1 VKIRRARLTPYGL
14 PLTRRLRT
22 AHGWLDERR
31 GWLLEFETDSGARG
45 RGDACPFPGL
55 PVSDS
60 AGSGFGMESWRIC
73 GQRLEALAGSLL
85 GRSIADR
92 AALGE
97 ACATLAPDAPA
108 ARFAVDC
115 ALHELAA
122 VVRSSSVADLLADA
136 SGTRPQPSLAVNA
149 LVSASRPGEIAAEAV
164 TLREAGFE
172 TFKLKLGGASPAAD
186 LQRVEALRAALGPG
200 PLIRLDANGAWSR
213 QQASSLLRE
222 LKPLEIELIEQP
234 VAADDIAGLLAL
246 RRAGHV
252 PIAADE
258 SLADPA
264 AARALIA
271 THAADV
277 LVLKPAVLGG
287 LAAALGLAREAAAA
301 GMGCFVTGLMDS
313 ALGLGAATHLAAALP
328 DGGFAHGLGTS
339 TLFDF
344 DLATG
349 PEIRSGRLQV
359 PAGPGWGI
367 ETDSEGLAR
376 AGLGEAIEVSP

>member
-1 VKIRRARLTPYGL
+1 MKICRARLTPYGL
-14 PLTRRLRT
+14 PLTRRLQT

-31 GWLLEFETDSGARG
+31 GWLLELETDSGARG

-55 PVSDS
+55 PISDS
-60 AGSGFGMESWRIC
+60 AGSGFGMESWRSC
-73 GQRLEALAGSLL
+73 GQRLEALAGALV

-97 ACATLAPDAPA
+97 ICATRAPDAPA

-115 ALHELAA
+115 AFHELAA
-122 VVRSSSVADLLADA
+122 LDRSSSVADLLADPA
-136 SGTRPQPSLAVNA
+136 GPRPRSSLAVNA
-149 LVSASRPGEIAAEAV
+149 LISASRPGEIAAEALA
-164 TLREAGFE
+164 LREAGFE
-172 TFKLKLGGASPAAD
+172 TFKLKLGAALPAD
-186 LQRVEALRAALGPG
+186 DFKRVEALRVALGSG

-213 QQASSLLRE
+213 EQASSLLRE

-234 VAADDIAGLLAL
+234 VAADDIEGLLAL
-246 RRAGHV
+246 RLAGHV

-264 AARALIA
+264 VARALIA

-277 LVLKPAVLGG
+277 VVLKPAVLGG
-287 LAAALGLAREAAAA
+287 LGAALRFARAAAAA

-313 ALGLGAATHLAAALP
+313 ALGLGAAIHLAAALP

-344 DLATG
+344 DLAPG
-349 PEIRSGRLQV
+349 PEIRSGRLVV

-367 ETDSEGLAR
+367 ETDPEGLAR
-376 AGLGEAIEVSP
+376 ARLGEDIEVLP

>member
-1 VKIRRARLTPYGL
+1 MKIRRARLTPYGL
-14 PLTRRLRT
+14 PLTRRLQT

-164 TLREAGFE
+164 TVALNNNYSLRG
-172 TFKLKLGGASPAAD
+172 
-186 LQRVEALRAALGPG
+186 
-200 PLIRLDANGAWSR
+200 
-213 QQASSLLRE
+213 SLLRGTME
-222 LKPLEIELIEQP
+222 GK
-234 VAADDIAGLLAL
+234 
-246 RRAGHV
+246 GH
-252 PIAADE
+252 D
-258 SLADPA
+258 
-264 AARALIA
+264 
-271 THAADV
+271 ADV
-277 LVLKPAVLGG
+277 AVAIEVHRLSSKDRLSLVLQALSGG
-287 LAAALGLAREAAAA
+287 LAGYLMKSVFASEFGASGHFLHNNGEPLYPH
-301 GMGCFVTGLMDS
+301 MG
-313 ALGLGAATHLAAALP
+313 
-328 DGGFAHGLGTS
+328 GG
-339 TLFDF
+339 
-344 DLATG
+344 
-349 PEIRSGRLQV
+349 
-359 PAGPGWGI
+359 
-367 ETDSEGLAR
+367 
-376 AGLGEAIEVSP
+376 